1 MINDLN
7 AVLCAFAHRVVFR
20 PACSELPP
28 SLVDYYFTRNTP
40 LLYLSPQFWSRHN
53 VTVRNVTVAEY
64 CVAGTPLLAWVIN
77 MVASYDTVVI
87 NNLMYALHTDGTLVV
102 SLISMPKYV
111 YC

>member
-1 MINDLN
+1 M
-7 AVLCAFAHRVVFR
+7 
-20 PACSELPP
+20 
-28 SLVDYYFTRNTP
+28 DYYFTRNTP

-77 MVASYDTVVI
+77 MVSSYDTVVI

-102 SLISMPKYV
+102 SLMSMPDYV
-111 YC
+111 HCRMGCEQKGFGRSAASPLSPPAPLR